1 MFILKRMEYSKT
13 FILNRYYP
21 NIRLHPL
28 ADTLLTLNDL
38 IMLNNSSSS
47 AMVLALK
54 LLGLRSHSREELQRK
69 LQRKG
74 YSPEIIE
81 EVLETLT
88 SRGVQNDLA
97 FSMELVRSQSR
108 RKPAGKIKIVADL
121 RKRGVSENI
130 IAELLKN
137 YESGELCFQ
146 AAEKKIR
153 SLRGT
158 TEIEK
163 KKKLELFLRNRGFA
177 WNEIQLAINHF
188 IKTDS
193 ENEEFFQESSP

>member
-21 NIRLHPL
+21 NIRLHTLP
-28 ADTLLTLNDL
+28 DTLLTLDDL

-69 LQRKG
+69 LRRKG
-74 YSPEIIE
+74 YTPEIIE

-97 FSMELVRSQSR
+97 FSIELISSRSR
-108 RKPAGKIKIVADL
+108 RKPAGKIKILADL

-137 YESGELCFQ
+137 YESGGLCFL

-153 SLRGT
+153 SLHGT

-163 KKKLELFLRNRGFA
+163 KKKLELFLRNRGFE
-177 WNEIQLAINHF
+177 WNEIQLALNHF
-188 IKTDS
+188 FQKGS
-193 ENEEFFQESSP
+193 ENEEHFQESSP

>member
-1 MFILKRMEYSKT
+1 
-13 FILNRYYP
+13 
-21 NIRLHPL
+21 
-28 ADTLLTLNDL
+28 
-38 IMLNNSSSS
+38 MLNNSSSS